1 MQRPRK
7 VHKKTSANYYCWQ
20 QLIFVVVIVVGVI
33 VVVVVVVVVIVVV
46 IVTIGA
52 LFIVAKVS
60 VSAKAVSKVA
70 FNL

>member
-33 VVVVVVVVVIVVV
+33 VVVVVVVIVVV